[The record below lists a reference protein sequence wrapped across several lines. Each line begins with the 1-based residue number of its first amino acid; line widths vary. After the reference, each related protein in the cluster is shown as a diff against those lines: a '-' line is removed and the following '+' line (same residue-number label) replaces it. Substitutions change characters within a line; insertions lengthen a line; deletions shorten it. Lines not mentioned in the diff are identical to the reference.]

1 MKKITNDEV
10 RDIAIRCTDKLV
22 LNGFIKNCIDTN
34 KNDEFNVQDIIQN
47 EINRA
52 LEVKEEK

>member
-1 MKKITNDEV
+1 MRRITNDEA

-22 LNGFIKNCIDTN
+22 LNGFIKNCIDTI
-34 KNDEFNVQDIIQN
+34 KNDEFNVQDIIHN

-52 LEVKEEK
+52 LEEKVEK